1 MGKRTPERQSDHDK
15 CVRNVATEWKNE
27 GWSVKADLENW
38 DTPSKIGDFIPD
50 IEASKPYITRI
61 CEVETEDT
69 FETDREQWET
79 FKKYCEEHSGFSF
92 WLYIAKEGGKCSFK
106 SV

>member
-1 MGKRTPERQSDHDK
+1 MQSDHDT
-15 CVRNVATEWKNE
+15 CVRNKATRWKND

-38 DTPSKIGDFIPD
+38 DKPSEIGGYVPD
-50 IEASKPYITRI
+50 IEASKTHITRI

-69 FETDREQWET
+69 FEPDRKQWET
-79 FKKYCEEHSGFSF
+79 FKKYCETHSGFSF
-92 WLYIAKEGGKCSFK
+92 WLFIAKKGGECSFK